1 MDILAKL
8 LKAIFQIFNASWQQ
22 KIEQGKET
30 AKDYLKTSI
39 QKIAEQKS
47 NGEAASMKEW
57 REKMESVKKEVESNT
72 WSQAAVILEE
82 HFTEISHQYSQEQ
95 LKRYI
100 DTLNRTIPKYGINT
114 KICICHFLAQI
125 LDKTTPLDND
135 MTVNLIC
142 NTWNSN
148 DLNKLAN
155 LEGRIAAI
163 LKAIEDID
171 RINADMDMK
180 KAWASIIVT
189 RVISMIGTTDFMAGI
204 WTDMANYM
212 AYISAW
218 TNFWTNAWI
227 DIANTWADTAKLQQD
242 EEMKNIGINMI
253 KVGAIMAKIGAD
265 IAGMAKDWE
274 NTANLYKEEKD
285 MKKIEADMVKFGT
298 SMTDMAKNATGAAEL
313 VNIAKDAGRF
323 AFEKITREMGKK
335 GEII

>member
-22 KIEQGKET
+22 KIEQGKEAT
-30 AKDYLKTSI
+30 KDYLKTNV
-39 QKIAEQKS
+39 QKIAEQKN
-47 NGEAASMKEW
+47 NGEADSLKEW
-57 REKMESVKKEVESNT
+57 QEKMESIKKEVESNT
-72 WSQAAVILEE
+72 WSQVAVVSKEYFE
-82 HFTEISHQYSQEQ
+82 GTNHQN
-95 LKRYI
+95 I
-100 DTLNRTIPKYGINT
+100 DTLNRIMPKYGINT

-125 LDKTTPLDND
+125 SDKTVPLDND

-180 KAWASIIVT
+180 KTWASIILT
-189 RVISMIGTTDFMAGI
+189 RVISKIGTTDFMAEI

-218 TNFWTNAWI
+218 TNFWTETWI
-227 DIANTWADTAKLQQD
+227 DIANAWADTAKLHKD
-242 EEMKNIGINMI
+242 EEMENIGANMA

-285 MKKIEADMVKFGT
+285 MKKIEADMVKFGN